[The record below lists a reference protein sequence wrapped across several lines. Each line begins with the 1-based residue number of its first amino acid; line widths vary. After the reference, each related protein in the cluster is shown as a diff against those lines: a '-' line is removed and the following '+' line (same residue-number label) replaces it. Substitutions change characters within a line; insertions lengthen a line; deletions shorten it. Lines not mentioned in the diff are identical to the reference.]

1 MRSRSVI
8 TQTVRNLLHNSS
20 TIYGAP
26 MPVGSDQQLL
36 VDFTYDEQG
45 TMQLQGLRSRFV
57 LRAGDRYN
65 VFSMVTTADAAS
77 LRTAP
82 TDYPQDILDAYLQV
96 PDTITPET
104 IALAAELTA
113 PFDNAYD
120 KASAVEAWLRENIS
134 YNDQIDA
141 PPVDSEPIHY
151 TLFVS
156 QEAYCT
162 YYASAMAIML
172 RTQGIPARIV
182 NGYAQGEFVEDANA
196 YRVRANN
203 AHTWVEVYFPEYGW
217 IQFEPTAAIPV
228 VDRPETADDP
238 LAGILGGSVT
248 SPLLDREALLGE
260 ELDEPAADRP
270 LPEEGQSGASSLAD
284 MTPQERLTWIIRVV
298 VGVVVLAVAGAVLY
312 IANRYNKNVEAS
324 VDRSYGRLES
334 WARWLGI
341 GFRPVNTPYE
351 RADLLS
357 AAVPQGKAP
366 IRNLTQYYVVNTFSP
381 NRDSGHID
389 PSQEWRT
396 LRPML
401 LRESVRRRLRRNR
414 DKKA

>member
-1 MRSRSVI
+1 
-8 TQTVRNLLHNSS
+8 
-20 TIYGAP
+20 
-26 MPVGSDQQLL
+26 
-36 VDFTYDEQG
+36 DEQG

-82 TDYPQDILDAYLQV
+82 TDYPQDTLDAYLQV
-96 PDTITPET
+96 PDGITPET
-104 IALAAELTA
+104 LALAAELTA

-120 KASAVEAWLRENIS
+120 KASAVEAWLRENIK

-141 PPVDSEPIHY
+141 PPQATEPIHY

-228 VDRPETADDP
+228 VDRPETTNDP
-238 LAGILGGSVT
+238 
-248 SPLLDREALLGE
+248 
-260 ELDEPAADRP
+260 
-270 LPEEGQSGASSLAD
+270 
-284 MTPQERLTWIIRVV
+284 
-298 VGVVVLAVAGAVLY
+298 
-312 IANRYNKNVEAS
+312 
-324 VDRSYGRLES
+324 
-334 WARWLGI
+334 
-341 GFRPVNTPYE
+341 
-351 RADLLS
+351 
-357 AAVPQGKAP
+357 
-366 IRNLTQYYVVNTFSP
+366 
-381 NRDSGHID
+381 
-389 PSQEWRT
+389 
-396 LRPML
+396 
-401 LRESVRRRLRRNR
+401 
-414 DKKA
+414 